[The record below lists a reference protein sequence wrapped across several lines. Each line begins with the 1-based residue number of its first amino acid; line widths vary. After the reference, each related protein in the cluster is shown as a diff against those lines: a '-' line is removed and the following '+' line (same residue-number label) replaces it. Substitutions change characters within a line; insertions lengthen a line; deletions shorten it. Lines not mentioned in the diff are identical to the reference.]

1 MHFVNLKSNLYSAL
15 VNAVVCEISWYTGPR
30 CNGTWL
36 CIIVYPPRNSLTYE
50 NVKIANISI
59 QRIDWFIDQ
68 MHKCK
73 WFWKNELTLWYN
85 FIFTFVCARACQV
98 IVLKRATILVS
109 LVKDCSISIA
119 YALEM
124 LQSSTKPSIS
134 SFSNTLS
141 TNMFPRVS
149 KPVLKSFKSQD
160 LKGRPTRNIHDTSW
174 HGHTFF
180 IVGPLWGGPHPQRTG
195 DVELLS
201 CRWFEMTRCSSDIN
215 LMRQT

>member
-1 MHFVNLKSNLYSAL
+1 MLKSLIFLYKESTDL
-15 VNAVVCEISWYTGPR
+15 LIK
-30 CNGTWL
+30 
-36 CIIVYPPRNSLTYE
+36 CINVSDFEKRNSRYDIILFWPLSVHVPAKSLFLNAQLY
-50 NVKIANISI
+50 
-59 QRIDWFIDQ
+59 ID
-68 MHKCK
+68 
-73 WFWKNELTLWYN
+73 
-85 FIFTFVCARACQV
+85 
-98 IVLKRATILVS
+98 S
-109 LVKDCSISIA
+109 LVKDCSTSIA

-134 SFSNTLS
+134 SFSNTSS

-149 KPVLKSFKSQD
+149 KSVLKSFKSQD

-180 IVGPLWGGPHPQRTG
+180 IVGPLWGEPHPQRTV

-201 CRWFEMTRCSSDIN
+201 CRWFEMTRCSGDIN